1 MRKRRWKRPNEFL
14 WSLVLVIG
22 LFMFSADSFA
32 VLLLA
37 LAMMIISC
45 YKLKDM
51 DLSEECNTGLSFI
64 DR

>member
-37 LAMMIISC
+37 LAMMIISY

-51 DLSEECNTGLSFI
+51 DLSEECNTGLSFT

>member
-14 WSLVLVIG
+14 WSFVLVIG

-51 DLSEECNTGLSFI
+51 DLSEECNTGLSFT

>member
-51 DLSEECNTGLSFI
+51 DLSEECNTGLSFT

>member
-51 DLSEECNTGLSFI
+51 DLSEECNTSLSFT